1 MRRGK
6 LDMFALEPI
15 LFTDMELQ
23 TDVCAALTVCFI
35 LWMHTPLD
43 HIITETC
50 ACIDLRYK
58 PAVASYIQFRNSQL
72 TAAETGNI
80 VLRIC
85 MHMLPY
91 L

>member
-1 MRRGK
+1 
-6 LDMFALEPI
+6 MFALEPI

-23 TDVCAALTVCFI
+23 TAVCAALTVCFI
-35 LWMHTPLD
+35 LWMHTPLG

-58 PAVASYIQFRNSQL
+58 SAMAIIDPVQKIQR
-72 TAAETGNI
+72 TAAETGNV

-85 MHMLPY
+85 MHMLP
-91 L
+91 